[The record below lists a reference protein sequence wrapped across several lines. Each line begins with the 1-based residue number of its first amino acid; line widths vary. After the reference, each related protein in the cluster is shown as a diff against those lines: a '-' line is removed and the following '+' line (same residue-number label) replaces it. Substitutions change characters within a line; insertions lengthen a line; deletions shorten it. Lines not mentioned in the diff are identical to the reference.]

1 MKQIKR
7 NFFGRWESDFK
18 FLGYGWMT
26 INEESYPYGI
36 RTSEDMHQQKTK
48 NWKLKATKVYVHSI
62 KFLDK
67 DI

>member
-1 MKQIKR
+1 
-7 NFFGRWESDFK
+7 
-18 FLGYGWMT
+18 MT